1 MGFLEE
7 VGFHGRVG
15 GVGEEERNR
24 GRKGIDGAAERERR
38 AERAGVDEDVEE
50 LPSK

>member
-1 MGFLEE
+1 MGILEE
-7 VGFHGRVG
+7 MGLHGRISR
-15 GVGEEERNR
+15 VGEEVRNR